1 IKTSKSKQYQ
11 SFPVAALSNCKIMLF
26 SSARASGTNTC
37 KITLPPELR
46 TLTYCFA
53 FRTSR
58 RSLTGAESMNSAAIS
73 SILANPSALE
83 ARSLAS
89 WKSSFSAR
97 LTSITDLL
105 PGALNN
111 LHRAVCPISSK
122 LHSSPFSRSVVSD
135 SLRPHGLQHAKLS
148 CPSPTPGACSNS
160 RLSNR

>member
-105 PGALNN
+105 PGHVMPSNYVILCHPPVSSCLQSFPASGSFPMSQFFASGGQSIGVSAL
-111 LHRAVCPISSK
+111 A
-122 LHSSPFSRSVVSD
+122 SVLPMNIQD
-135 SLRPHGLQHAKLS
+135 
-148 CPSPTPGACSNS
+148 
-160 RLSNR
+160 

>member
-1 IKTSKSKQYQ
+1 LSASSGSKAQ
-11 SFPVAALSNCKIMLF
+11 SFPAAALSNCKIMLF

-37 KITLPPELR
+37 K
-46 TLTYCFA
+46 FSK
-53 FRTSR
+53 TSR

-105 PGALNN
+105 PAL
-111 LHRAVCPISSK
+111 LSSA
-122 LHSSPFSRSVVSD
+122 LFQNSV
-135 SLRPHGLQHAKLS
+135 QLS
-148 CPSPTPGACSNS
+148 CKPASRKLPVDFSSIPDSYQKSFPACASPP
-160 RLSNR
+160 RM